1 MGSAPAPQSDIV
13 GQLSAGDARMSGIAK
28 LFVLLAL
35 LTFIV
40 AVIGAYTGTI
50 MGIGAE
56 AFSRACTNL
65 ALLAI
70 AIVLVFKEEASAA

>member
-1 MGSAPAPQSDIV
+1 MPGV
-13 GQLSAGDARMSGIAK
+13 AK
-28 LFVLLAL
+28 LLVVLAALTFVL
-35 LTFIV
+35 
-40 AVIGAYTGTI
+40 AVIGAWTGTI

-70 AIVLVFKEEASAA
+70 AIVMVFKEEGTSA

>member
-1 MGSAPAPQSDIV
+1 MPGLVKPLV
-13 GQLSAGDARMSGIAK
+13 Y
-28 LFVLLAL
+28 LAL
-35 LTFIV
+35 ITFVV
-40 AVIGAYTGTI
+40 AVVGSFTGSM

-70 AIVLVFKEEASAA
+70 AISVAFKEEGSAG

>member
-1 MGSAPAPQSDIV
+1 MP
-13 GQLSAGDARMSGIAK
+13 GIAK
-28 LFVLLAL
+28 LLVFLAVITFV
-35 LTFIV
+35 V
-40 AVIGAYTGTI
+40 AVVGAWTGTI

-70 AIVLVFKEEASAA
+70 AIVMVFKEEGAAG

>member
-1 MGSAPAPQSDIV
+1 MP
-13 GQLSAGDARMSGIAK
+13 GIAK
-28 LFVLLAL
+28 LLVLLAVI
-35 LTFIV
+35 TFVV
-40 AVIGAYTGTI
+40 AVVGAWTGTI

-70 AIVLVFKEEASAA
+70 AIVMVFKEEGAAG

>member
-1 MGSAPAPQSDIV
+1 
-13 GQLSAGDARMSGIAK
+13 MSGIAK

-40 AVIGAYTGTI
+40 AVIGAWTGTI

-70 AIVLVFKEEASAA
+70 AIVLVFKEEGSAA